1 MHFQGDL
8 KKMTTENS
16 NPVRYILDFEEDF
29 FEVNKLIGKK
39 ISISFSKK
47 IKCFCGKLVDKVYRQ
62 NFCYEC
68 FYKLPQASQ
77 SIMNPELCK
86 AHLGIEVRDLE
97 WEKEFELKPHIVY
110 LAVSSGL
117 KVGITR
123 KTQIPTRWIDQGAEY
138 AIEFAEVPNRYL
150 SGVIE
155 VALKQHVSDKTSWQ
169 KMLKN
174 PSPEIDLLEWKT
186 KLYESMPEET
196 KQYFLSDR
204 NNVHTIKFPI
214 NKYPQKVKSIN
225 LTKQDYYE
233 GTLMGIKGQY
243 LIFEDEMVFNV
254 RSHEGYIVE
263 MKL

>member
-1 MHFQGDL
+1 MHFYGDL
-8 KKMTTENS
+8 KKMSTENTT
-16 NPVRYILDFEEDF
+16 PVRYLLDLEGDF
-29 FEVNKLIGKK
+29 FEMNRLIGKK
-39 ISISFSKK
+39 ISIKYSNK
-47 IKCFCGKLVDKVYRQ
+47 IKCFCGKLVNKVYRQ
-62 NFCYEC
+62 NFCYDC
-68 FYKLPQASQ
+68 YYKLPQASE
-77 SIMNPELCK
+77 SIMKPELCK

-97 WEKEFELKPHIVY
+97 WEKEFELKPHVVY

-155 VALKQHVSDKTSWQ
+155 VALKQYVSDKTSWQ

-174 PSPEIDLLEWKT
+174 ASPEIDLLEWKNR
-186 KLYESMPEET
+186 LYEFMPEET

-204 NNVHTIKFPI
+204 NEVHEIKFPI
-214 NKYPQKVKSIN
+214 DVYPEKVKSVN
-225 LTKQDYYE
+225 LTKQDFFE
-233 GTLMGIKGQY
+233 GILKGIKGQY
-243 LIFEDEMVFNV
+243 LIFEGGMVFNV

-263 MKL
+263 VEF